1 MKLAFPL
8 EDKVEKKMGVPAIII
23 FPHTIKPLD
32 VEEVASTLRNHDQVV
47 VLEEHVPH
55 GGLGS
60 SVKEIAGDTQASCDL
75 PIFSLKDEFIN
86 CYESHQ
92 DLLKRHG
99 FICSISS
106 EKLGLA

>member
-32 VEEVASTLRNHDQVV
+32 VEGVASTLRNHDQVV
-47 VLEEHVPH
+47 VLQEHVPH

-60 SVKEIAGDTQASCDL
+60 RVKEIAWDTQASCDL